1 MRISLCRSLEDPH
14 HFINAVKQL
23 LASDGRFIIE
33 VEYIVNILRTIQFE
47 RFYLDRIFYY
57 SLSSLCHLFDAHDM
71 IVVEVDHVEPMVSGP
86 PFQPG

>member
-1 MRISLCRSLEDPH
+1 
-14 HFINAVKQL
+14 VKQL